1 MRLKGRIDR
10 IDLYETEDEV
20 LVKVVDYKS
29 GNKVFDLQEFYYGLQ
44 MQLVV
49 YLNAALEMEQRIHP
63 DKKIKPAGIFYYAM
77 KDPIVDQ
84 KHGES
89 EEELEKR
96 ILKEL
101 RPNGLV
107 NAESEVVEALDR
119 SLEKTSDVIPVARNK
134 DGSYSRY
141 ASVVSEEQFLTLS
154 KFVEEKMRA
163 IGCAILKGDVKINPY
178 EKKGKTACD
187 YCEFKDICGFDR
199 KIPGMHYRRLKE
211 LDPDDIWEFLREGG
225 DF

>member
-1 MRLKGRIDR
+1 
-10 IDLYETEDEV
+10 
-20 LVKVVDYKS
+20 
-29 GNKVFDLQEFYYGLQ
+29 

-141 ASVVSEEQFLTLS
+141 ASVV
-154 KFVEEKMRA
+154 EEKMRA

-211 LDPDDIWEFLREGG
+211 LDPADIWEFFLLPKL
-225 DF
+225 

>member
-1 MRLKGRIDR
+1 
-10 IDLYETEDEV
+10 
-20 LVKVVDYKS
+20 
-29 GNKVFDLQEFYYGLQ
+29 
-44 MQLVV
+44 
-49 YLNAALEMEQRIHP
+49 MEQRIHP

-119 SLEKTSDVIPVARNK
+119 SLEKTSEVIPVARNK

-141 ASVVSEEQFLTLS
+141 ASVASEEQFLTLS

-163 IGCAILKGDVKINPY
+163 IGCAILEGDVKINPY

-199 KIPGMHYRRLKE
+199 KIPGISDPWPYVRRIFRAGDDQGRGESQKSRYRHVRTYPQAASGVL
-211 LDPDDIWEFLREGG
+211 
-225 DF
+225 

>member
-1 MRLKGRIDR
+1 
-10 IDLYETEDEV
+10 
-20 LVKVVDYKS
+20 
-29 GNKVFDLQEFYYGLQ
+29 
-44 MQLVV
+44 
-49 YLNAALEMEQRIHP
+49 
-63 DKKIKPAGIFYYAM
+63 M

-119 SLEKTSDVIPVARNK
+119 SLKKTSEVIPVARNK

-141 ASVVSEEQFLTLS
+141 ASVASEEQFLTLS

-163 IGCAILKGDVKINPY
+163 IGCAILEGD
-178 EKKGKTACD
+178 D
-187 YCEFKDICGFDR
+187 KDQS
-199 KIPGMHYRRLKE
+199 L
-211 LDPDDIWEFLREGG
+211 
-225 DF
+225 

>member
-1 MRLKGRIDR
+1 MRHWRWNNAFIRI
-10 IDLYETEDEV
+10 
-20 LVKVVDYKS
+20 
-29 GNKVFDLQEFYYGLQ
+29 
-44 MQLVV
+44 
-49 YLNAALEMEQRIHP
+49 
-63 DKKIKPAGIFYYAM
+63 KKIKPAGIFYYAM

-96 ILKEL
+96 ILKEP

-119 SLEKTSDVIPVARNK
+119 SLKKTSEVIPVARNK
-134 DGSYSRY
+134 DGDYSRY
-141 ASVVSEEQFLTLS
+141 ASVASEEQFLTLS

-163 IGCAILKGDVKINPY
+163 IGCAILEGDVKINPY